1 MAAEIGSGEDAPTK
15 PAAVISVNG
24 NGQGRRVPATRR
36 QNRRVMLMIGLGV
49 ASRLLRDPRFQA
61 RVITI
66 ALALAVLKRAAQ
78 ESGTANFERVSG
90 FFEGNRVRLEGK
102 AKKALAQ
109 PKAR

>member
-15 PAAVISVNG
+15 RAAVISVNG

-36 QNRRVMLMIGLGV
+36 PNRRVMLLIGLGV

-66 ALALAVLKRAAQ
+66 ALGLAVLKRAAQ
-78 ESGTANFERVSG
+78 ESGTQNFERVSG

-102 AKKALAQ
+102 AKKAITQ
-109 PKAR
+109 PKAQ